1 MNLKNIND
9 LINIRNYIYMST
21 NNGWIDKKT
30 VNYLNNLLLLVD
42 KKILTILMDEEF
54 KKLIDYENL
63 SDALREVRQVTN
75 IKSGLKV

>member
-42 KKILTILMDEEF
+42 KKILSVLMDEEF
-54 KKLIDYENL
+54 KELIDYENL
-63 SDALREVRQVTN
+63 SDVLREVRQVTN
-75 IKSGLKV
+75 IKSGLI